1 MLEHIFPAKSRGEK
15 LASDIKS
22 KHLAKFTVVSHSCVL
37 IVHKYHNEISP
48 SCRVVELWR
57 EDLAK
62 TNAKAAQ
69 SLADPTEY
77 ENLFPE
83 LKQALQ
89 AEEFL
94 KRERSSLLPAATFT
108 SVPVSQS
115 HPLSLSPFS
124 RDSFLFFSFCVCRFP
139 VNVMSLK
146 SLRTESPPCPPH
158 QLSLNETR
166 K

>member
-1 MLEHIFPAKSRGEK
+1 MIKYLVYLLVPLILATSSYFSHDTMTPCIHDSNFIMFTTPSSQGHAPFCVCML
-15 LASDIKS
+15 
-22 KHLAKFTVVSHSCVL
+22 
-37 IVHKYHNEISP
+37 P
-48 SCRVVELWR
+48 SYRVVELWR

-94 KRERSSLLPAATFT
+94 KKERSSLLPAATFT
-108 SVPVSQS
+108 SVPVS
-115 HPLSLSPFS
+115 LSLSLASHTLTYIFCLKLLFCFS
-124 RDSFLFFSFCVCRFP
+124 SLHRTP

-146 SLRTESPPCPPH
+146 S
-158 QLSLNETR
+158 
-166 K
+166 

>member
-1 MLEHIFPAKSRGEK
+1 MCTCICLPFLHVVLNVQVPFQ
-15 LASDIKS
+15 AS
-22 KHLAKFTVVSHSCVL
+22 
-37 IVHKYHNEISP
+37 EIMILYVCLLP

-94 KRERSSLLPAATFT
+94 KRERGSLLPAATFT
-108 SVPVSQS
+108 SVPVSSRQT
-115 HPLSLSPFS
+115 LSLS
-124 RDSFLFFSFCVCRFP
+124 
-139 VNVMSLK
+139 
-146 SLRTESPPCPPH
+146 
-158 QLSLNETR
+158 LSLSHTHSLSTMSCIFCHFSLESQ
-166 K
+166 